1 MPRLSKIGAAALAAF
16 GWTGITTQTV
26 SASYIVVAAGGGG
39 GGYNNGGGG
48 GAGGFQNGTA
58 TLDTSLTYTIT
69 VGAGGVG
76 GNTATGRGTNG
87 TNSSFSAIVTAS
99 VGGGGGG
106 GFDGVSAGSAG
117 LAGGSGGGGGAGS
130 ISSGGAGTAGQG
142 NNGGTGNLEAGGG
155 GGGASAVG
163 ANAARPSVGVG
174 VGGNGGAGTA
184 STISGISVTYAGGGG
199 GGANAV
205 TGSIAGVGGAGG
217 GGTGSRAATTQATSG
232 TANLGGGGGGQYGGS
247 TLFGGA
253 GGSGVVVISYP
264 SPQKFSGGVVT
275 TSGGNVIHTFTTSG
289 TLGPIVPLVASY
301 LIVAGGGGGGS
312 DSAGGGGAGG
322 FLTGSNVAINENLSY
337 LVTVGAGGAGGT
349 STGVAGANGGN
360 SSFSGY
366 ATSAIGGGGGGGR
379 NANNAASGGSGGG
392 GAGDTTNTLR
402 TGAAGTVG
410 QGNAGGNGVFG
421 ATAPS
426 IIAGGGGGGA
436 GAVGSAGIS
445 TGVGGNGGNGLASSI
460 SGISV
465 TYAGGGGG
473 GEGKVSVTAAGG
485 TGGSGGG
492 GNGAGTSTA
501 GSIGFP
507 GAANTGG
514 GGGGGGRITTPGTGG
529 AGGSGV
535 VIISYPSPQKF
546 SGGVVTLAG
555 GDVVHTFNSTG
566 YLTPLTFFS
575 RSLRFRSSA
584 SAFLNK
590 TNVLSPTNAI
600 RWTWSGWIKR
610 GTLGVAQ
617 TLVGQC
623 NSSSDDSYLQF
634 RTDNALT
641 LGSYSGAGTDYGI
654 ITTAVFRDP
663 SAWYHLVAV
672 LDTANATA
680 ADRAILYVNGVRQ
693 TVGNAA
699 NGIWPQS
706 STNNKINAASEVVN
720 IGRRPTLND
729 NLFDGYLTE
738 INFIDGQALNPSS
751 FGAIDNYGT
760 WQPITYNGS
769 YGTNGFSLPF
779 SDTTSTTTLGYDV
792 SPQGNNW
799 TPNNFSLLA
808 NSTYDSMID
817 VPTPYDDGGNGRGNY
832 CTLNPLINPGSRH
845 TISQGNLAAS
855 LSTAADDRMLH
866 GTVFTSSGKW
876 YFEYVFT
883 GGTSVGA
890 IGIATNTAIT
900 IGGGVPQANSVIY
913 LGNGAIYRNGTNLG
927 TFTTYAAN
935 NVIGV
940 AFNLDAL
947 TVAFYKNNTLVTTVT
962 SVTADTY
969 SAGVFGNG
977 IGDGLVVNFGQR
989 PFAYTPPTGFKA
1001 LNTQNL
1007 PVPTIEAGNKW
1018 MDATIYTGNG
1028 STQTIT
1034 NSGAMQ
1040 PDLVWIKGR
1049 SGATDH
1055 ALYDSVRGA
1064 TLQLESNTT
1073 TAETTEAQGVTAFT
1087 SAGFTIG
1094 SLAQLNTNAA
1104 TYVGWQWKESTTAGL
1119 DIVSYTGAGV
1129 VRTVA
1134 HNLGVAPNM
1143 IIVKARNT
1151 AAGWF
1156 VYHTG
1161 LTTPANNAVFLNT
1174 TAAESNSLTY
1184 WSNTVATSSVFTVGT
1199 ASTLNGTNYISY
1211 VFANVP
1217 GFSQFGKYTGN
1228 GSADGPFVYCGFRPR
1243 FLTIKR
1249 IDGSGGWITWDS
1261 SRNQFNVTN
1270 SILYLNTSGAEING
1284 PSVDLLSNGFKLR
1297 GVAADI
1303 NASAGVYV
1311 YSAFA
1316 ENPFKYANAR

>member
-87 TNSSFSAIVTAS
+87 ANSSFSAIVTAS

-253 GGSGVVVISYP
+253 GGSGVVIISYP
-264 SPQKFSGGVVT
+264 SPQRFSGGIVT
-275 TSGGNVIHTFTTSG
+275 TSGGNTIHTFTTSG
-289 TLGPIVPLVASY
+289 TLGPIEPLLASY

-322 FLTGSNVAINENLSY
+322 FLTGSSITISENASY

-445 TGVGGNGGNGLASSI
+445 TGVGGNGGNGLVSSI

-473 GEGKVSVTAAGG
+473 GEGKASVTAAGG

-492 GNGAGTSTA
+492 GNGASTSTA
-501 GSIGFP
+501 GSIGFS
-507 GAANTGG
+507 GTANLGG
-514 GGGGGGRITTPGTGG
+514 GGGGGGRIAAPGAGG

-546 SGGVVTLAG
+546 SGGVVTISG
-555 GDVVHTFNSTG
+555 GNVIHTFNSTG
-566 YLTPLTFFS
+566 YLTSFTFFS
-575 RSLRFRSSA
+575 RSLRFRASA
-584 SAFLNK
+584 SAYFNRTPSVVGNRQK
-590 TNVLSPTNAI
+590 YTLS
-600 RWTWSGWIKR
+600 SWIKR
-610 GTLGVAQ
+610 GTLSTNQALFSASDGTQ
-617 TLVGQC
+617 NNEFLIYFTTSDTLVIQQTVGGTSSGQIAC
-623 NSSSDDSYLQF
+623 
-634 RTDNALT
+634 
-641 LGSYSGAGTDYGI
+641 
-654 ITTAVFRDP
+654 TTNAVFRDP
-663 SAWYHLVAV
+663 SAWYHMVLAIDTTQATSTNRLV
-672 LDTANATA
+672 
-680 ADRAILYVNGVRQ
+680 LYINGVAQ
-693 TVGNAA
+693 TFSAYSVGSSINTWVNNTNAHTFGKRA
-699 NGIWPQS
+699 D
-706 STNNKINAASEVVN
+706 AS
-720 IGRRPTLND
+720 LY
-729 NLFDGYLTE
+729 FDGYLAE
-738 INFIDGQALNPSS
+738 INFVDGQALASTS
-751 FGAIDNYGT
+751 FGLFNSYGV
-760 WQPITYNGS
+760 WQPTTYGGS

-779 SDTTSTTTLGYDV
+779 SNITSTTTLGYDV

-799 TPNNFSLLA
+799 TPNNFSLTA
-808 NSTYDSMID
+808 GATYDSMTD
-817 VPTPYDDGGNGRGNY
+817 VPTLTSATASNY
-832 CTLNPLINPGSRH
+832 AVLNPLDNGAFNGG
-845 TISQGNLAAS
+845 TLSQGNLYMTGLSAGSDMFA
-855 LSTAADDRMLH
+855 LSTFAM
-866 GTVFTSSGKW
+866 TSGK
-876 YFEYVFT
+876 YYYEM
-883 GGTSVGA
+883 
-890 IGIATNTAIT
+890 TAISNGGFGQSVIRVSSLATLTT
-900 IGGGVPQANSVIY
+900 IGFMSA
-913 LGNGAIYRNGTNLG
+913 GNGAAQGYGTMAMAVDIDAGKVWIKGVGG
-927 TFTTYAAN
+927 TWSSGDPATGSSPSFTFSAGTAC
-935 NVIGV
+935 I
-940 AFNLDAL
+940 FRP
-947 TVAFYKNNTLVTTVT
+947 
-962 SVTADTY
+962 SVTRT
-969 SAGVFGNG
+969 SGNNSPG
-977 IGDGLVVNFGQR
+977 IAALNFGQR
-989 PFAYTPPTGFKA
+989 PFAYTPPSGFVA
-1001 LNTQNL
+1001 LNAFNL
-1007 PVPTIEAGNKW
+1007 
-1018 MDATIYTGNG
+1018 
-1028 STQTIT
+1028 
-1034 NSGAMQ
+1034 
-1040 PDLVWIKGR
+1040 
-1049 SGATDH
+1049 
-1055 ALYDSVRGA
+1055 
-1064 TLQLESNTT
+1064 
-1073 TAETTEAQGVTAFT
+1073 
-1087 SAGFTIG
+1087 
-1094 SLAQLNTNAA
+1094 
-1104 TYVGWQWKESTTAGL
+1104 
-1119 DIVSYTGAGV
+1119 
-1129 VRTVA
+1129 
-1134 HNLGVAPNM
+1134 
-1143 IIVKARNT
+1143 
-1151 AAGWF
+1151 
-1156 VYHTG
+1156 
-1161 LTTPANNAVFLNT
+1161 
-1174 TAAESNSLTY
+1174 
-1184 WSNTVATSSVFTVGT
+1184 
-1199 ASTLNGTNYISY
+1199 
-1211 VFANVP
+1211 
-1217 GFSQFGKYTGN
+1217 
-1228 GSADGPFVYCGFRPR
+1228 
-1243 FLTIKR
+1243 
-1249 IDGSGGWITWDS
+1249 
-1261 SRNQFNVTN
+1261 
-1270 SILYLNTSGAEING
+1270 
-1284 PSVDLLSNGFKLR
+1284 
-1297 GVAADI
+1297 
-1303 NASAGVYV
+1303 
-1311 YSAFA
+1311 
-1316 ENPFKYANAR
+1316 